1 MRPPILDGLVVRYV
15 RHAGCFSTT
24 KWTETEAFAASQLE
38 GSMPALVTSLLRAL
52 VACLALLLLA
62 GADAAQADVALP
74 TPDCTASPLVLC
86 KKIRIYNNSDKT
98 GTPTPLYVV
107 IQRGNENQDNWLV
120 ALAQTVDP
128 TLVPTGHLYPTSFV
142 YRFYIN
148 CCNADPKKDG
158 ILPGESV
165 EISVPYYTQLKSGDS
180 STDTDHYVDW
190 WNGNRIAFFDDQTQ
204 WKNAHDPDSTVPNL
218 PASSTYPCFA
228 KPIGAACTQVTDLR
242 RNTIVLGDNDRSQL
256 MEYTFAAAVTGQQPF
271 HLYIPQVGYNISSVD
286 QAYLPLTMQ
295 PLNNPIPY
303 IGTTVDVGTFRTS
316 LQKFLTTFKGWP
328 IYNTS
333 TFSAPR
339 VPSPA
344 TIFAGATGVDSMG
357 KPILNPNLIIPTDN
371 SNNKLDGDVLSNM
384 LTLFKTC
391 RDGTNASAICIQKYS
406 TTGYSYKDTIAFFKL
421 NFDNYIAN
429 YLTPNGPCVPPGD
442 SKNYP
447 WVKTPDTTMMARIY
461 GWVPFNDGCT
471 AANAND
477 LFFVTEKSLQPDLDK
492 ARTDFG
498 NRQVAYIH
506 GLEYSPNSPSNRTS
520 NFNPFVTLIH

>member
-1 MRPPILDGLVVRYV
+1 
-15 RHAGCFSTT
+15 
-24 KWTETEAFAASQLE
+24 
-38 GSMPALVTSLLRAL
+38 
-52 VACLALLLLA
+52 
-62 GADAAQADVALP
+62 
-74 TPDCTASPLVLC
+74 
-86 KKIRIYNNSDKT
+86 
-98 GTPTPLYVV
+98 
-107 IQRGNENQDNWLV
+107 
-120 ALAQTVDP
+120 
-128 TLVPTGHLYPTSFV
+128 
-142 YRFYIN
+142 
-148 CCNADPKKDG
+148 
-158 ILPGESV
+158 
-165 EISVPYYTQLKSGDS
+165 
-180 STDTDHYVDW
+180 
-190 WNGNRIAFFDDQTQ
+190 
-204 WKNAHDPDSTVPNL
+204 
-218 PASSTYPCFA
+218 
-228 KPIGAACTQVTDLR
+228 
-242 RNTIVLGDNDRSQL
+242 
-256 MEYTFAAAVTGQQPF
+256 
-271 HLYIPQVGYNISSVD
+271 
-286 QAYLPLTMQ
+286 
-295 PLNNPIPY
+295 
-303 IGTTVDVGTFRTS
+303 
-316 LQKFLTTFKGWP
+316 
-328 IYNTS
+328 
-333 TFSAPR
+333 
-339 VPSPA
+339 
-344 TIFAGATGVDSMG
+344 AGATGVDSMG

-520 NFNPFVTLIH
+520 NFNPFVTLIHDPAYLNMAAYAFSIDDAIGFQAHPGDGLVLTFTGCAPAPNPCVALDKSNRVVVTLGNVHPQIPEWKSFDICTNTFNFHQDIDPFAPSAKFYPQTYPCTVIVTDLKGKQYRLDIIHGPTGDTAPFPHPPPNPPGNLAVDCSQVTPAQKFWCTQASMNIKNLSDPPVAIDLYNNGINANPVQPDNNTHDFN